1 MASFVSE
8 RLRLFLTGSTGFL
21 GGHLLDALQA
31 SGDCDVRCLVR
42 REVSPAQTVGGR
54 VEYVRGDLTE
64 PRTYVKALTGADVT
78 VHLAAATGRVGPE
91 ACDKVNVG
99 GTAALLAASRERGV
113 RRFVFVSSIAAT
125 YPNKYASHYAQS
137 KANAEQV
144 VRSSGLSYE
153 IVRPTLVLGRGSPV
167 WEGLVA
173 LARLPVMPVFGPG
186 RARTQPVFID
196 DAVAYLQAAIRE
208 PDSASRASDL
218 GGPDVLTIEDLL
230 RRIRRALRGGDRPV
244 LHVPARPVL
253 MLLAGVE
260 RWFRELLPVTAGQLA
275 VFVNDSAVHETPPPG
290 RPVPAV
296 GVDDMVRRLTA
307 HE

>member
-1 MASFVSE
+1 MASFVPE

-21 GGHLLDALQA
+21 GGHLLDALRA
-31 SGDCDVRCLVR
+31 SGDCEVRCLVR
-42 REVSPAQTVGGR
+42 REVPPAGARGGP

-64 PRTYVKALTGADVT
+64 PGTYIHALADADVT

-91 ACDKVNVG
+91 VCDQVNVG

-125 YPNKYASHYAQS
+125 YPSKYASHYAQS
-137 KANAEQV
+137 KAKAEQV
-144 VRSSGLSYE
+144 VQSGGLSYE

-196 DAVAYLQAAIRE
+196 DAVACLQAAIRE
-208 PDSASRASDL
+208 AGSGVSSDL
-218 GGPDVLTIEDLL
+218 GGPDVVTIEDLL
-230 RRIRRALRGGDRPV
+230 RRIRRAVRGGDRPV

-260 RWFRELLPVTAGQLA
+260 RWLRELLPVTAGQLA
-275 VFVNDSAVHETPPPG
+275 VFVNDSAVHEAPPPG

-307 HE
+307 RE